1 MRNDKEIYLEKEKT
15 RSGIAA
21 IPGGRVHTHFARQ
34 SDHFTNQIIPG
45 RLFSPWIWAET
56 AAGAIH

>member
-21 IPGGRVHTHFARQ
+21 IPGGRVHTA
-34 SDHFTNQIIPG
+34 
-45 RLFSPWIWAET
+45 LCT
-56 AAGAIH
+56 AKRSLYKSNYT